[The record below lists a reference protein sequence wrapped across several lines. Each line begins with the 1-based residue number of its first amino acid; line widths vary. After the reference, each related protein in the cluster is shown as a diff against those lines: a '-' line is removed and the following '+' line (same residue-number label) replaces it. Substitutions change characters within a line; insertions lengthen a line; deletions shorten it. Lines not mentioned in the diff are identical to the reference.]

1 MALETQAYDRVSQTL
16 RRDQRVLWYHFQA
29 GKTVQSLDPA
39 LAEVY
44 ELKADGLPEL
54 NLTGNL
60 EFIGGFSYI
69 AGQWY
74 PLLRAIGSGLVS
86 PEHEQFMDAELERK
100 FPDAKITTEI
110 IRDALTKDPSGAT
123 FLEQRARVEFR
134 QETLE
139 LAGARRAIA
148 GIRKLHETSFLT

>member
-16 RRDQRVLWYHFQA
+16 RRDERVLWYHFQA

-74 PLLRAIGSGLVS
+74 PLLRAIGY
-86 PEHEQFMDAELERK
+86 HH
-100 FPDAKITTEI
+100 T
-110 IRDALTKDPSGAT
+110 
-123 FLEQRARVEFR
+123 
-134 QETLE
+134 
-139 LAGARRAIA
+139 
-148 GIRKLHETSFLT
+148 